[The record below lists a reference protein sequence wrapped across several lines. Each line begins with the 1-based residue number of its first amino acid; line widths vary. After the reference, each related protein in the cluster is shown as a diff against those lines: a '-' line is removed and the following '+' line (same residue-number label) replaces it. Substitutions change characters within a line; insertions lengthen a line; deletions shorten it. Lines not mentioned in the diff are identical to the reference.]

1 MLFFSQTPLTQTKER
16 THWRKNMLV
25 ALFIF
30 AFFIPQ
36 YTFAFS
42 DARCFEEKD
51 CYEKRR
57 ELGALDEASVKS
69 GFKHTP
75 ESIKS
80 CGGKSIKR
88 KGKDINVG
96 FCLAAGSIETKI
108 KIGGRAQFDDIVDFI
123 IYIHQ
128 YAIIVGGILAMIVVI
143 VAGFQLTASGGNSAI
158 IGSAKKR
165 IAGAITGV
173 IILVLSFTI
182 LQSINPKTLELVL
195 PKIWLLQGVAISPLK
210 CDETIEPN
218 PIYKLVAEQKEYL
231 SLIKKPKEWQDAIK
245 AVHDDTENKID
256 KIAPKKTACGDR
268 YTHEGIAASCMGTKC
283 AEDEVCGENILGKD
297 GEFMCH
303 KKSNFYFYIYDGGF
317 VKQDIDPTGLI
328 QEGWK
333 YDWISN
339 IENTLY
345 YWCRQPQKS
354 SCTIRVKTKANDFEI
369 ITLKTANCEDG
380 AIKDGITFN
389 KDQVQKDSRTKT
401 VIAPINLK
409 DAVSK
414 GIAAC
419 KGKINVGFAF
429 KLSFLELKPLTNTT
443 DEHFIGRNGIDLGDV
458 SVLRYTE
465 RNRFFNLLFTAEDLV
480 PETRNP
486 GGVRI
491 DVSEVVD
498 LDEGD
503 ENIPKAIQSYSY
515 LGITKERVETV
526 KKEETEQLQKAVM
539 TPRSSWDY

>member
-1 MLFFSQTPLTQTKER
+1 MLFFSQTPLAQTKER
-16 THWRKNMLV
+16 THWRKNILV

-210 CDETIEPN
+210 CDETIESDL
-218 PIYKLVAEQKEYL
+218 IYKLVAKQKEYL

-268 YTHEGIAASCMGTKC
+268 YTHKGIAASCMGTECGKN
-283 AEDEVCGENILGKD
+283 DVCGEDIELQEGGFK
-297 GEFMCH
+297 CH
-303 KKSNFYFYIYDGGF
+303 QNSNFYFYIYDGGF

-333 YDWISN
+333 YVHSEFGWISSDG
-339 IENTLY
+339 IEENLY
-345 YWCRQPQKS
+345 YLCKNTNKSGKFPIKFVSNQGQKN
-354 SCTIRVKTKANDFEI
+354 TK
-369 ITLKTANCEDG
+369 
-380 AIKDGITFN
+380 
-389 KDQVQKDSRTKT
+389 TKT
-401 VIAPINLK
+401 VIAPVHLK
-409 DAVSK
+409 DAVKK
-414 GIAAC
+414 GIEKC
-419 KGKINVGFAF
+419 GEKVNVGFAF
-429 KLSFLELKPLTNTT
+429 KLSFLELNPVGADTE
-443 DEHFIGRNGIDLGDV
+443 DDHFIGKNGIDLGDA
-458 SVLRYTE
+458 RRDYQKYIQ
-465 RNRFFNLLFTAEDLV
+465 NHKRFPYLLTADDLI
-480 PETRNP
+480 PPDKNP
-486 GGVRI
+486 TGIRV
-491 DVSEVVD
+491 DVSNITD
-498 LDEGD
+498 LDTLSEGL
-503 ENIPKAIQSYSY
+503 PKAIKAYGY
-515 LGITKERVETV
+515 LGLTQENYDRIN
-526 KKEETEQLQKAVM
+526 KEEAKRLRDAQIEARFAPSYYTI
-539 TPRSSWDY
+539 TR